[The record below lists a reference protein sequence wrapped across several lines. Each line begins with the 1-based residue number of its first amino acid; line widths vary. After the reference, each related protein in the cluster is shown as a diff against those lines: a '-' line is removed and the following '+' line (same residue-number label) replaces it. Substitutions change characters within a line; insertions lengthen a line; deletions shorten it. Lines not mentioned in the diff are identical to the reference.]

1 MINFNTKVIIADVRL
16 YFIGYNIDQLN
27 LCQMTCYMMILCMT
41 LIFTVILSYIIGY
54 ITAPMN
60 LYLKTSNLKIGNSIV
75 AEHKLHQ

>member
-1 MINFNTKVIIADVRL
+1 MINFNTKVIIADARL
-16 YFIGYNIDQLN
+16 YFIGYNIDQPS

-41 LIFTVILSYIIGY
+41 LIFMVIPSYIIGY
-54 ITAPMN
+54 ITALMN